1 MDDKDRVIKDSYF
14 PSSPLG
20 VKGYFDI
27 VATVDENTATTSALT
42 AEEKFAR
49 AMLELRIGDDIA
61 FRGGRHRL
69 SGSSP
74 WLGGRMT
81 GSRKQKEIGD
91 PITRVS
97 LVAAGAGIT
106 PTAQLLRYVYDGV
119 TGKGRDVYEP
129 PLGKPLANN
138 KSLQGELLWL
148 NEREEDF
155 IGAID
160 IKRLGYRYG
169 KKLKTKK
176 VLESDLYSP
185 DLVRNGKFIDSLSPY
200 TPGSVAII
208 CAPEHLV
215 EQFRFL
221 YRELGYPVDSILS
234 VMSNS

>member
-1 MDDKDRVIKDSYF
+1 
-14 PSSPLG
+14 
-20 VKGYFDI
+20 
-27 VATVDENTATTSALT
+27 
-42 AEEKFAR
+42 
-49 AMLELRIGDDIA
+49 MLELKVGDEIA

-74 WLGGRMT
+74 WLGSRMT
-81 GSRKQKEIGD
+81 GSRKQKEAAD

-106 PTAQLLRYVYDGV
+106 PTMQLLQYIYDGV
-119 TGKGRDVYEP
+119 SGQARDSSEP
-129 PLGKPLANN
+129 PFGKPMARN
-138 KSLQGELLWL
+138 KNIKGELLWM

-155 IGAID
+155 IGAVD
-160 IKRLGYRYG
+160 IKTLGYRYG
-169 KKLKTKK
+169 KKLNTKK
-176 VLESDLYSP
+176 VLETDLYSP
-185 DLVRNGKFIDSLSPY
+185 DLFRDGKFRDSLSSY
-200 TPGSVAII
+200 TPGSIAII